1 MLTLDELKPGER
13 AQVKTCLGQG
23 RVFQRLCEM
32 GVVEGARVR
41 LVRLAPLGDPVHIEL
56 QDYHL
61 TLRKSEAR
69 MIEERDRML
78 ARVDELGR

>member
-1 MLTLDELKPGER
+1 MVMLSELKPGER

-32 GVVEGARVR
+32 GIVEGARVR
-41 LVRLAPLGDPVHIEL
+41 LVRLAPLGDPVHVEL

-61 TLRKSEAR
+61 SLRKSEAS
-69 MIEERDRML
+69 MIEVVRL
-78 ARVDELGR
+78 APVANGDGA